1 MTTPL
6 PEAIALKGAPVQSDR
21 PWHTLACVVVGVFMV
36 ILDTTAVNVAFPTLQ
51 REFGATITSAQWIV
65 SLYVLVLGVTT
76 PLAGYLAERYG
87 LKRMYLLGLGLF
99 VLGSTLCGIAP
110 SLEALIIARA
120 VQGVGGGITQPSG
133 MALLYRAFPPNRIGR
148 AFGIFGLALLVGP
161 ALGPV
166 LGGWLVDLGH
176 WRWIFFINLPFGVAG
191 IIVGRHWLHEWRPER
206 RPAFDLLG
214 VILSTVGFGALLVG
228 AAEARQLSLFAAQV
242 SISFAIGIVALISLW
257 VHSRRIEEPL
267 LELRLLDNPV
277 FLIANVVGYI
287 GVVALF
293 AAQFLLPLYLEQI
306 RSLSPGQV
314 GWILLSQP
322 LAAAFASPLAGRL
335 YDRIGPRP
343 IAATGFLLLV
353 LSTWGLVQLTPTT
366 PVGWIKFLL
375 VIRGLAFGFTIQT
388 TFTTALATVS
398 RDRVARASALVSATR
413 FSIQAIAVA
422 VLGSIVAGTTAGGV
436 PLMRDFAA
444 AYGVTLIFALLALM
458 FAFALP
464 GWPKPWGGRVGLGP
478 EQVSGER

>member
-1 MTTPL
+1 MTDSVPATAPV
-6 PEAIALKGAPVQSDR
+6 PSGAPAPSAATEGQR
-21 PWHTLACVVVGVFMV
+21 PWHTLGCVVVGVFMV

-76 PLAGYLAERYG
+76 PLAGYLADRFG
-87 LKRMYLLGLGLF
+87 LKRMYILGLGLF
-99 VLGSTLCGIAP
+99 VLGSFFCGLAP
-110 SLEALIIARA
+110 SLEALVLARA
-120 VQGVGGGITQPSG
+120 VQGIGGGITQPSG
-133 MALLYRAFPPNRIGR
+133 TALLYRAFPPNQIGR
-148 AFGIFGLALLVGP
+148 AFGIFGVALLVGP

-176 WRWIFFINLPFGVAG
+176 WRWIFFINVPFGVAG
-191 IIVGRHWLHEWRPER
+191 VVASSRWLREWRQER
-206 RPAFDLLG
+206 RPAFDGAG
-214 VILSTVGFGALLVG
+214 VLLSTIGFGALLVG
-228 AAEARQLSLFAAQV
+228 AAEARQLGLDSPRVAL
-242 SISFAIGIVALISLW
+242 SFAVGIPALLVLW
-257 VHSRRIEEPL
+257 FYSRRVQQPL

-277 FLIANVVGYI
+277 FLTANLVGYV

-293 AAQFLLPLYLEQI
+293 AAQFLLPLYLEQLRGI
-306 RSLSPGQV
+306 SPGEV

-343 IAATGFLLLV
+343 IATMGFLLLV

-366 PVGWIKFLL
+366 PINWIKFLL
-375 VIRGLAFGFTIQT
+375 VIRGLAFGLTIQT

-422 VLGSIVAGTTAGGV
+422 VLGSIVAGRHAGDA
-436 PLMRDFAA
+436 LLIRDFAA
-444 AYGVTLIFALLALM
+444 AYGLTLAFAVAALLFSLL
-458 FAFALP
+458 LP
-464 GWPKPWGGRVGLGP
+464 GWPKTWSGRAALG
-478 EQVSGER
+478 QT